1 MNRDTKPT
9 RAAIVDA
16 IRRAARQEQFLEV
29 VSAAEAR
36 RRFEARLDRAPLAG
50 ELVPLAAAL
59 SRVIA
64 ADVIAPID
72 TPPFD
77 RANVDGFALRAADT
91 LGAGP
96 GTPKRLA
103 LNREVI
109 ACGVAPAL
117 EVASGTATTI
127 ATGGVIPRGAD
138 AVVMIEHTELIDDGA
153 EPSIDVHRAV
163 TSGQF
168 ISYAGSDIARGE
180 TLLRRGIQ
188 IGSRE
193 IGMLAACG
201 LTSVEV
207 VRRPRIAVLSTG
219 DELVQPGQPLRPGS
233 VYDSNG
239 AIIAAAVSEAGG
251 EPFTFGA
258 LPDDAAILEKTVRE
272 ALAVSD
278 MVVLSGGTSKG
289 AGDLSH
295 QVVSRLGRPGILV
308 HGVALKPGKPLCLAV
323 IGETPLIVLPGFPT
337 SAIFTFHAFVAPLI
351 GARAG
356 LPVEAA
362 HRVTARV
369 PVRIPS
375 ELGREEFVLVSLV
388 GADDGL
394 VAFPTGK
401 GSGAVTAF
409 SQADGF
415 FAIDALASAL
425 DADSQVEVTLI
436 GKSELAPDLVIMGSH
451 DIALDVV
458 VGALAE
464 RGIRTRTIAVG
475 SLGGVS
481 AASRG
486 ECDIAPVHLVDA
498 ASGVYNKHLLTPG
511 LALLPGWRRMQGFVF
526 RPGDSRFEDG
536 SAEAALQAALADP
549 AILMV
554 NRNAGS
560 GTRVLIDSLLR
571 GAKPPGY
578 ANQPRSHNAVA
589 AAIAQRRADWGVAI
603 APVASLYGLG
613 FLPIAPEHYDF
624 LLVEARQHR
633 PAVQALSMCC
643 GTRRPAIASAR
654 LAWNRPP
661 KTPYN
666 DRMRVIGL
674 AGWSG
679 SGKTTLVTKVIPV
692 LVKRG
697 LKLATV
703 KHAHHEF
710 DTDQPGKDSW
720 LHRRAGAS
728 EVAVVSSLR
737 WAIVHELEQEA
748 EPSLDDVLEKLSPVD
763 LVIVEGFKRH
773 SHPKLEVYRAA
784 IGKPLLH
791 PDDDC
796 IVAVAT
802 DAPLP
807 QAQVPVVMLDD
818 VETIA
823 NVLQAEALPREQIG
837 KGETERST
845 RAQRRSDA

>member
-1 MNRDTKPT
+1 MNRDAKPT
-9 RAAIVDA
+9 HTAIVDA

-50 ELVPLAAAL
+50 ESLPLPAAL

-91 LGAGP
+91 LSAGP
-96 GTPKRLA
+96 GTPKRLT

-117 EVASGTATTI
+117 EVASGTATAI

-138 AVVMIEHTELIDDGA
+138 AVVMIEHTELIEDA
-153 EPSIDVHRAV
+153 APAIDVHRAV

-180 TLLRRGIQ
+180 TLLRRGIR

-201 LTSVEV
+201 MTSVEV
-207 VRRPRIAVLSTG
+207 VRRPRVAVLSTG
-219 DELVQPGQPLRPGS
+219 DELVQPGQPLRPGG

-239 AIIAAAVSEAGG
+239 AIIAAAVAEAGG
-251 EPFTFGA
+251 EAVPFGA
-258 LPDDAAILEKTVRE
+258 VADDQTALERAMRA
-272 ALAVSD
+272 ALASCD

-295 QVVSRLGRPGILV
+295 QVVSRLGSPGILV
-308 HGVALKPGKPLCLAV
+308 HGVALKPGKPLCLAM
-323 IGETPLIVLPGFPT
+323 IGKTPLIVLPGFPT

-351 GARAG
+351 RARAG

-362 HRVTARV
+362 HAVAARV

-394 VAFPTGK
+394 IAFPTGK

-436 GKSELAPDLVIMGSH
+436 GKSEHAPDLVIMGSH

-464 RGIRTRTIAVG
+464 RGVRARTIAVG

-498 ASGVYNKHLLTPG
+498 ANGVYNKHLLAPG
-511 LALLPGWRRMQGFVF
+511 LALVPGWRRMQGFVF
-526 RPGDSRFEDG
+526 RPGDARFEG
-536 SAEAALQAALADP
+536 CSAEVALQAALADP

-578 ANQPRSHNAVA
+578 ANQPRSHNAVT
-589 AAIAQRRADWGVAI
+589 AAIAQNRADWGVAI
-603 APVASLYGLG
+603 APVANLYGLG

-624 LLVEARQHR
+624 LVVEARRRR
-633 PAVQALSMCC
+633 PAVQAFIEVLRDEA
-643 GTRRPAIASAR
+643 TRDRIRALGMEPAA
-654 LAWNRPP
+654 
-661 KTPYN
+661 
-666 DRMRVIGL
+666 
-674 AGWSG
+674 
-679 SGKTTLVTKVIPV
+679 
-692 LVKRG
+692 
-697 LKLATV
+697 
-703 KHAHHEF
+703 
-710 DTDQPGKDSW
+710 
-720 LHRRAGAS
+720 
-728 EVAVVSSLR
+728 
-737 WAIVHELEQEA
+737 QE
-748 EPSLDDVLEKLSPVD
+748 S
-763 LVIVEGFKRH
+763 I
-773 SHPKLEVYRAA
+773 
-784 IGKPLLH
+784 
-791 PDDDC
+791 
-796 IVAVAT
+796 
-802 DAPLP
+802 
-807 QAQVPVVMLDD
+807 
-818 VETIA
+818 
-823 NVLQAEALPREQIG
+823 
-837 KGETERST
+837 
-845 RAQRRSDA
+845 